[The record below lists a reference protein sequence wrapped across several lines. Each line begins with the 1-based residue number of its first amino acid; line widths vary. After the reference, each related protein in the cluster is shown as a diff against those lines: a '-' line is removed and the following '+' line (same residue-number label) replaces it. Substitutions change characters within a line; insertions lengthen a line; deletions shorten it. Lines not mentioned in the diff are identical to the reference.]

1 VAGKRHSLQD
11 RPTSFDIAQR
21 AGVSQ
26 PTVSRALRGSPMV
39 SEATRRKIIEI
50 ARELGYTVDK
60 SASALR
66 SQKTHTLAL
75 LLFEDPS
82 PDESA
87 INPFFLAMLGSI
99 TRHCALRGYDL
110 LISFQAIDGDWHLD
124 YEDSGKADGMILL
137 GYGDYQ
143 EYRWRLEQLVEKGA
157 RFVRW
162 GSMQEG
168 QPGLT
173 LGCDNWRGGYEV
185 TRHLIGLGRK
195 RIAFIG
201 AADSSFPEFQDRW
214 RGYRQAIEEAGL
226 SAAEELRIDA
236 VSSDDAGRAATEAL
250 IARARPFDAIVAASD
265 LIAIGAM
272 EALQAAKIAT
282 PDEVAVTGFDDILAA
297 GVTRPPLTT
306 VAQEANAAGA
316 KLVETLIALIDGE
329 SVAAAPLPVRLV
341 VRESCGAKL
350 PARTERP

>member
-1 VAGKRHSLQD
+1 MQE

-26 PTVSRALRGSPMV
+26 PTVSRALRGSSKV
-39 SEATRRKIIEI
+39 SESTRRRIIEI

-66 SQKTHTLAL
+66 SQKTRTLAL

-82 PDESA
+82 PDESS

-99 TRHCALRGYDL
+99 TRSCALRGYDL

-143 EYRWRLEQLVEKGA
+143 QYRWRLEQLVAKGA
-157 RFVRW
+157 HFVRW

-168 QPGLT
+168 QPGAT
-173 LGCDNWRGGYEV
+173 IGCDNLRGGREI
-185 TRHLIGLGRK
+185 TRHLLNLGRR
-195 RIAFIG
+195 RIAFVG
-201 AADSSFPEFQDRW
+201 SADPSFPEFQDRW
-214 RGYRQAIEEAGL
+214 RGYRQALDAAGL
-226 SAAEELRIDA
+226 AASDALRVDA
-236 VSSDDAGRAATEAL
+236 VSSDEAGRAAVSAL
-250 IARARPFDAIVAASD
+250 LDRGQPFDAIVAASD
-265 LIAIGAM
+265 LIAIGAL
-272 EALQAAKIAT
+272 EALAAHGLVT
-282 PDEVAVTGFDDILAA
+282 PRDVAVTGFDDILAA
-297 GVTRPPLTT
+297 GVTHPPLTT
-306 VAQEANAAGA
+306 VAQDANAAGA
-316 KLVETLIALIDGE
+316 ALVETLIAQVNGE
-329 SVAAAPLPVRLV
+329 PVAPGPLPVRVV

-350 PARTERP
+350 A